1 MDDIEIPPHFICPI
15 SLQIMKDPVTV
26 VTGITYDRDSIQ
38 RWQAHAQ
45 NNNTCPVTNQPLPI
59 NSGFTPNHN
68 LRRLIQSWRVSDDS
82 KQVSMK
88 QSLFQVKVMVMNLI
102 KNVKVPDL
110 KVVALE
116 RLRKLA
122 CESDDEIRVCL
133 KEVGV
138 VRAMISVVVS
148 CYENRSIV
156 GLKEALDV
164 LHVVRFTQDETWLI
178 VSKYDRIIRCLT
190 WVLSLDNHACVDDK
204 SNTSMEELH
213 VIQINKQT
221 YPANSTFIRGDKET
235 ACMKLHAIVLLKDIL
250 HHAKSL
256 VLERLDLD
264 FFKTIIRVLQHRK
277 INNLEHGIK
286 DLLNVM
292 HTTCTWPRNCSMMIE
307 SGAVFE
313 LIELELGSPE
323 KGITEVIMAVLVHLC
338 SSADGRAQ
346 LLGHAGA
353 IAVITKRITTVSRKV
368 DERALIIVS
377 LISRFSGTDEVV
389 KEMARVGMVEKLCMV
404 LQLNGLHSYTR
415 EKAKEI
421 LKRHSNVWK
430 DSPCLDVTL
439 LSRYPS

>member
-1 MDDIEIPPHFICPI
+1 MDDTEIPPHFICPI
-15 SLQIMKDPVTV
+15 SLQIMEDPVTV

-38 RWQAHAQ
+38 RWQSHAQ

-68 LRRLIQSWRVSDDS
+68 LRRLIQSWRVSRESD
-82 KQVSMK
+82 KVPEK
-88 QSLFQVKVMVMNLI
+88 QSLFQVKVMVMNLV
-102 KNVKVPDL
+102 KNVKVQDL

-116 RLRKLA
+116 RLGKLA
-122 CESDDEIRVCL
+122 CESNEIRVCM

-164 LHVVRFTQDETWLI
+164 LHLVRFTQDETRLI
-178 VSKYDRIIRCLT
+178 LLKYDRIIRCLT
-190 WVLSLDNHACVDDK
+190 WVLSLDNHACGDDR
-204 SNTSMEELH
+204 SNTSVEELH
-213 VIQINKQT
+213 AVQRDKQT
-221 YPANSTFIRGDKET
+221 YPLNSTSVLEDKEI
-235 ACMKLHAIVLLKDIL
+235 ACMKLHAIVLLNDIL
-250 HHAKSL
+250 DHAKSL
-256 VLERLDLD
+256 VLERLDLE
-264 FFKTIIRVLQHRK
+264 FFKTIIRVLQNRK

-353 IAVITKRITTVSRKV
+353 IAVITKRIATVSRKV
-368 DERALIIVS
+368 NERALMIVS
-377 LISRFSGTDEVV
+377 LISRFSGTNEVV
-389 KEMARVGMVEKLCMV
+389 KEMARVGIVEKLCMV